1 MAPLSPRILIGAL
14 ALTPLTSA
22 WTLVWRNSTA
32 GATIINENTPENC
45 TQIWHQQGEPFS
57 WDPEGKWCMHFYKD
71 TACTQI
77 AGYACDGK
85 VWRKD
90 ASRNLSAF
98 DVYPM
103 PPESVS
109 VFYPS
114 TSSKSTTS
122 SSETPTS
129 SAVTT
134 TAAQSQSATSAA
146 ASTTPT
152 ATSSS
157 SSLTGGAIAGIV
169 IGAIAALAA
178 LAALFFFVGRRNRKP
193 APPDPKP
200 GATATATSPQ
210 SPQFPPGS
218 PLGLVSTND
227 TASAG
232 AAPAYI
238 VPHKQEL
245 AETEMAQAQ
254 AQAHPH
260 LHGHPHPRAY
270 ASSKYVE
277 LPGNGGE
284 AELSNSRQVHE
295 MDGTS
300 DVKRP
305 IYEAA

>member
-1 MAPLSPRILIGAL
+1 MAPLSSRILIGAL

-32 GATIINENTPENC
+32 GATIINENEPQNC
-45 TQIWHQQGEPFS
+45 TRIWHQEGEPFS

-77 AGYACDGK
+77 VGYACDGK

-90 ASRNLSAF
+90 ASRDLSAF

-109 VFYPS
+109 VIYPS
-114 TSSKSTTS
+114 TSKSTT
-122 SSETPTS
+122 TS
-129 SAVTT
+129 ASKTSTSTAVTT
-134 TAAQSQSATSAA
+134 TAAQTQSATSAA

-152 ATSSS
+152 ETPSSS
-157 SSLTGGAIAGIV
+157 SSSTLTGGAIAGIV
-169 IGAIAALAA
+169 IGAIAAVAA

-193 APPDPKP
+193 ASPPDTKP
-200 GATATATSPQ
+200 DATATSPQ

-227 TASAG
+227 TAPPPAP
-232 AAPAYI
+232 APAYI

-245 AETEMAQAQ
+245 AETEMSKAQASY
-254 AQAHPH
+254 PH
-260 LHGHPHPRAY
+260 GYPRAY

-284 AELSNSRQVHE
+284 AELSNTRQVHE

-305 IYEAA
+305 VYEAA